1 MAAFTSR
8 GIGPFSEVL
17 KVRPEPSLAL
27 SGASQVAITD
37 IDEFMSRH
45 SADANA
51 SGWLVP
57 LLVVGLVVFVSAMA
71 TAALVYVHRQRVKT
85 GNGGVGGVG
94 HMSTSV
100 APVAATASQRLP
112 STAAASSSGERR
124 PCKFHLPA
132 ALITL
137 TTQSPKFSIKL
148 RRAGNSGPGSRQVR
162 CRSGGDFQLLSN
174 SSTRCSFP
182 ATATGGSVDDISRNN
197 TYCSLKR
204 FGGAATDEGEAAFL
218 EVRHRSEVRGGASS
232 AETMWIDRNFDPE
245 KSGNNDSA
253 SRKKRH
259 FIYSTMSR
267 ITKCSSGLKD
277 AKKSSENV
285 TRGKPE
291 KRLKLRSGILLS
303 DRKPGRKLRRGES
316 EDESDYAY
324 IDRSTHSITG
334 YLNMEAKNVQM
345 SRGALDQS
353 HTMSTFVSGNA
364 PLLNQAGML
373 ACISALMLV
382 QFLGKTITTN
392 ILMPPDGVT
401 NMTVTFYCRFS

>member
-1 MAAFTSR
+1 M
-8 GIGPFSEVL
+8 
-17 KVRPEPSLAL
+17 
-27 SGASQVAITD
+27 AITD

-71 TAALVYVHRQRVKT
+71 TAVLVYVHKQRVKT
-85 GNGGVGGVG
+85 GNGGGGSG

-100 APVAATASQRLP
+100 APTATSAAGQRLTAS
-112 STAAASSSGERR
+112 ASASASGERR

-148 RRAGNSGPGSRQVR
+148 RRAGNSGHGSRQVR

-182 ATATGGSVDDISRNN
+182 AAATAGSADDISRNN

-204 FGGAATDEGEAAFL
+204 FGGATDEGEAAFL

-267 ITKCSSGLKD
+267 ITKCSNGLKD

-285 TRGKPE
+285 ARGKE

-303 DRKPGRKLRRGES
+303 DRKPSRKLRRGES

-345 SRGALDQS
+345 SRGVLDQS
-353 HTMSTFVSGNA
+353 HTMSTFVSGKH
-364 PLLNQAGML
+364 
-373 ACISALMLV
+373 
-382 QFLGKTITTN
+382 LGSIRLCK
-392 ILMPPDGVT
+392 G
-401 NMTVTFYCRFS
+401 